1 MNTFDS
7 LDQDTKVKIIRLH
20 PDLGDKLKIR
30 EGLTNFSQ
38 EEQSRAGLAECNDQE
53 FKEFNRLNNEFK
65 SKFNIPFIYAVR
77 GKTKQDILDEFI
89 GRLKSDNM
97 EQELDKSLIQV
108 KKIANLRINEIIR
121 KSKTSKLK
129 IGYKFGLEFLNS
141 KNGRKFVSK
150 LKNQIT
156 FGDYKFSDI
165 PNTCS
170 SAIKA
175 IKDLKFNYCTVHIS
189 SGLEALKAAKKAS
202 GRTKLVGVTIL
213 TSLDNKALKEIG
225 FNKDVKKLVYQQA
238 KLANKA
244 KLDAIVCSAQE
255 VKIVRKVFKKEIIT
269 PGIRFNS
276 KSSKLNDQKRIL
288 TPNQAYKNGSDWL
301 VIGRPITRG
310 NIKNNIQRLI
320 DHLNQ

>member
-1 MNTFDS
+1 MKKNKIFIACDS
-7 LDQDTKVKIIRLH
+7 
-20 PDLGDKLKIR
+20 
-30 EGLTNFSQ
+30 TN
-38 EEQSRAGLAECNDQE
+38 
-53 FKEFNRLNNEFK
+53 
-65 SKFNIPFIYAVR
+65 
-77 GKTKQDILDEFI
+77 
-89 GRLKSDNM
+89 
-97 EQELDKSLIQV
+97 IQ
-108 KKIANLRINEIIR
+108 RIKEIIK

-141 KNGRKFVSK
+141 KNGRKFVSQ

-175 IKDLKFNYCTVHIS
+175 IKDLKFNYCTMHIS

-225 FNKDVKKLVYQQA
+225 FNRDVKKLVYHQA

-255 VKIVRKVFKKEIIT
+255 VKIVKKVFKKEIIT

-276 KSSKLNDQKRIL
+276 KLKSNINDQKRVL
-288 TPNQAYKNGSDWL
+288 TPKQAYKNGSDWL
-301 VIGRPITRG
+301 VIGRPITKG
-310 NIKNNIQRLI
+310 NIKNNIQTLI
-320 DHLNQ
+320 NHLN